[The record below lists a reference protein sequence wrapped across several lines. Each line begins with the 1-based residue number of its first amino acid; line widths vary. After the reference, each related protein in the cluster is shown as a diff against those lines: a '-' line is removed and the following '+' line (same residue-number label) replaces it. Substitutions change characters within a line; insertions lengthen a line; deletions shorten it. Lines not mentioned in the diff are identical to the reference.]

1 MTAPPTPGQPRLLR
15 LLNDRTALDLLL
27 ELGPLSRV
35 QICDLTGLSKP
46 TASRLLARLEEAGL
60 VSAVGTSSGGP
71 GRNAVLY
78 AVHGPAAHVAAVN
91 VTPRRIT
98 ARIADLAGTV
108 LAEETVPVRTG
119 DDRAPGSLVQRA
131 LAAAGTACAVAPEHL
146 HSVTIAV
153 PGAYDADEDRVTLV
167 EDLLGWGAPGALRA
181 IRAALAPA
189 IVL

>member
-15 LLNDRTALDLLL
+15 LLNDPSALDLLL

-46 TASRLLARLEEAGL
+46 TASRLLARLEDAGL

-98 ARIADLAGTV
+98 ARIADLSGAV
-108 LAEETVPVRTG
+108 LAEETVTTRTS
-119 DDRAPGSLVQRA
+119 DDRAPPTPVHAARRA
-131 LAAAGTACAVAPEHL
+131 PAWAAGRWRPPGRPAVSPWTGWTASRSRCREPTTWTRTG
-146 HSVTIAV
+146 S
-153 PGAYDADEDRVTLV
+153 PWSRDC
-167 EDLLGWGAPGALRA
+167 
-181 IRAALAPA
+181 
-189 IVL
+189 